1 MPTTCGKCNAKL
13 PDEVPGLATSERTLC
28 PTCNSTARNFAI
40 ELKATVGAHA
50 QLSRKARAR
59 GEKKPFIEG
68 KSGDDLYR
76 KTGRW
81 SVLDRTLDRRKDQYD
96 ERIVDKETG
105 EPIRECHEPLTK
117 HEGHGSAK
125 AKKPRS

>member
-1 MPTTCGKCNAKL
+1 MQIRSSLIRYIGNCLTAFSRCRGGSGLSVTRDPMPPTCGKCNAKL
-13 PDEVPGLATSERTLC
+13 PDEVPGLATSERTPF

-81 SVLDRTLDRRKDQYD
+81 SVLDRTLDRRKDQY
-96 ERIVDKETG
+96 
-105 EPIRECHEPLTK
+105 
-117 HEGHGSAK
+117 
-125 AKKPRS
+125 